1 MRQQCCNTLCI
12 DEIGLFEREREKK
25 LQMENESIVSFLVSS
40 SRSATFAVPG
50 RDISHNQLFL
60 RAAWKEHNGH
70 TAIFSKVF
78 RMKEFALGKD

>member
-1 MRQQCCNTLCI
+1 
-12 DEIGLFEREREKK
+12 
-25 LQMENESIVSFLVSS
+25 MENESIVSFLVSS

>member
-1 MRQQCCNTLCI
+1 MKLDCLK
-12 DEIGLFEREREKK
+12 EREKK

-70 TAIFSKVF
+70 TAIFSKGF
-78 RMKEFALGKD
+78 RMKGFALGED